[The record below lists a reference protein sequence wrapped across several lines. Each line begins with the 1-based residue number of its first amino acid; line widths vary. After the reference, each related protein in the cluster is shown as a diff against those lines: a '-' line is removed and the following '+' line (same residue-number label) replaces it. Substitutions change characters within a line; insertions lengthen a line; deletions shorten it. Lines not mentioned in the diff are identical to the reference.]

1 MQPLEYRA
9 LLLETLNRL
18 DMSRVQALAD
28 AFSAAYEG
36 GHTIYTMG
44 NGGSAASASHAAGD
58 FLKGASFGLDKRF
71 KMICLNDNL
80 PSLMAI
86 EEPLKNYLQTGDL
99 VVGLSGSGNS
109 ENVLRAMQWAKAN
122 GATTA
127 GLTGYSGGKLAQLV
141 DIHVH
146 SDANDMEVAE
156 DVHMAVFNMV
166 KKSMMAK
173 YMGDTPSMGATY
185 DARVK

>member
-1 MQPLEYRA
+1 
-9 LLLETLNRL
+9 
-18 DMSRVQALAD
+18 
-28 AFSAAYEG
+28 
-36 GHTIYTMG
+36 MG

-86 EEPLKNYLQTGDL
+86 ANDIGWEAIFEEPLKNYLQPGDL

-109 ENVLRAMQWAKAN
+109 ENVLRAIQWAKAN

-173 YMGDTPSMGATY
+173 YMGDAPSMGATY